1 MFYILLFFAL
11 SITISCLQ
19 LGTKKIGFSK
29 PSTVVMIAIP
39 SLTWTYIIW
48 QEYTPSNFYV
58 GLVSVVVIFESA
70 LFVSGRLVM
79 RWSRVMISAKPI
91 N

>member
-11 SITISCLQ
+11 AITISCLQ
-19 LGTKKIGFSK
+19 FGLRKNGFSK

-39 SLTWTYIIW
+39 SLTWTYMIW

-58 GLVSVVVIFESA
+58 GLVSVVIIFESA
-70 LFVSGRLVM
+70 LFVSRRLVM
-79 RWSRVMISAKPI
+79 RWSQVMNSAKSI

>member
-19 LGTKKIGFSK
+19 FGLRKNGFSK
-29 PSTVVMIAIP
+29 TSSVVMIAIP
-39 SLTWTYIIW
+39 SLAWTYMIW

-58 GLVSVVVIFESA
+58 GLASVVIIFEVS
-70 LFVSGRLVM
+70 LFVSRRLVI
-79 RWSRVMISAKPI
+79 RWLQMINCVQSI

>member
-19 LGTKKIGFSK
+19 LGLRKNGFSK
-29 PSTVVMIAIP
+29 PATVVMIAIP

-58 GLVSVVVIFESA
+58 GLVSVVIIFESA
-70 LFVSGRLVM
+70 LFVSGRLFMRRSQVM
-79 RWSRVMISAKPI
+79 NSTKSI

>member
-1 MFYILLFFAL
+1 MFYIVLFFAL

-19 LGTKKIGFSK
+19 LGLRKSMCSK
-29 PSTVVMIAIP
+29 PTTVVMIAIP

-58 GLVSVVVIFESA
+58 GLVSAVIIFESA
-70 LFVSGRLVM
+70 LFVSGRLFM
-79 RWSRVMISAKPI
+79 RWSQVMNSAKSI